1 VHDRA
6 TVKNIANS
14 GQTRFGIDAPQVNG
28 VLSAMCSSQRRGVR
42 SVWGSQRGRTR
53 NVQYRAR
60 RVPIFARNFILLGR
74 RSPGVMGTAPRAL
87 AWVHGAPPAHGD
99 IRGVDPKCT
108 NQVARFSE
116 CETWCATVLRLG
128 SAQTKALFGF
138 HGGDLIMFLIIHWIE

>member
-1 VHDRA
+1 
-6 TVKNIANS
+6 
-14 GQTRFGIDAPQVNG
+14 
-28 VLSAMCSSQRRGVR
+28 
-42 SVWGSQRGRTR
+42 
-53 NVQYRAR
+53 
-60 RVPIFARNFILLGR
+60 
-74 RSPGVMGTAPRAL
+74 MGTAPRAL